1 MQLTPFW
8 TDQTP
13 VPQDLPRNDLPAT
26 ADVVVVGSGVT
37 GLNAAIELAKA
48 GVSVVVLEA
57 QADQLVLAPLALLE
71 LNELDGVRA
80 DVEADQPFGT

>member
-1 MQLTPFW
+1 MRLTPFW

-13 VPQDLPRNDLPAT
+13 VPAGLQRSELPPSANVA
-26 ADVVVVGSGVT
+26 VIGSGVT

-57 QADQLVLAPLALLE
+57 
-71 LNELDGVRA
+71 
-80 DVEADQPFGT
+80 